1 MRGNSKSFR
10 SGYLTT
16 IADDKYDRE
25 GRAILGAF
33 CTPIAVGRRI
43 VGSGL
48 NGHIQAIIRDV
59 HSSDTLGAR
68 VGVDPVTAQRRGRR
82 DSSSSIGVGLSCA
95 RGVSVSVGVVRIG
108 RSCGVGIAVCLRCGR
123 SIGVGRARGVG
134 VSAGIGAGRARSVGV
149 GRARGIGIGCS
160 RDISV
165 SRGRGVGAR
174 LRRFGESIHQ
184 ESNTSQ
190 YHERHQHSNQ
200 DDHTCR

>member
-82 DSSSSIGVGLSCA
+82 DSSSSIGVGLRCG
-95 RGVSVSVGVVRIG
+95 RGVSVVSFG
-108 RSCGVGIAVCLRCGR
+108 RRCGVDIAVCLRCGR

-134 VSAGIGAGRARSVGV
+134 I
-149 GRARGIGIGCS
+149 GIGISAGRGCTIGVSVGIGRGCGIGNRCS
-160 RDISV
+160 RDIGV
-165 SRGRGVGAR
+165 GRGRGVGAR

-200 DDHTCR
+200 DDHARR

>member
-68 VGVDPVTAQRRGRR
+68 VGVDPVTAQRCGRR
-82 DSSSSIGVGLSCA
+82 DGSSSIGVGLSCG
-95 RGVSVSVGVVRIG
+95 RGVSVSVSVVSFG
-108 RSCGVGIAVCLRCGR
+108 RRCGVGIAVGLRCAGG
-123 SIGVGRARGVG
+123 IGVGRARGVH
-134 VSAGIGAGRARSVGV
+134 AGGDGAARNF
-149 GRARGIGIGCS
+149 RGLLGG
-160 RDISV
+160 
-165 SRGRGVGAR
+165 GRGGGTDPLMDEVASPEDYR
-174 LRRFGESIHQ
+174 DRD
-184 ESNTSQ
+184 
-190 YHERHQHSNQ
+190 ERGDNPSWRWSELTV
-200 DDHTCR
+200 DPW